1 MAARAR
7 RSAHF
12 AAVDTLT
19 KLNHFSCCAFR
30 NGKRR
35 RASLW
40 MRALWRL
47 CGHLGRIAGRSRC
60 ARTWRDVFGT
70 AFGAVVGA
78 ASIDNPVDTSA
89 NIVGHIERTVRSHRQ
104 ATRTMFGFARRLHRS
119 REPIR
124 KYLALA
130 GCSVPGERLK
140 HDVVAA
146 LRIWRP
152 VPGPVEGDEDAVTIA
167 RWKLLLV
174 VPHHCIRRP
183 MSGKR
188 HNRTNLVRAY
198 ADRFAVA
205 PVLRRQNQLLRERVV
220 VALGPSIVSLWLQKQ
235 QLLRRQRRLLIGFV
249 QIGPIRVQLVASV
262 LGHKHSPAC
271 VDRKAFRV
279 ADSRSEALSR

>member
-1 MAARAR
+1 MAACSWTVR
-7 RSAHF
+7 
-12 AAVDTLT
+12 
-19 KLNHFSCCAFR
+19 
-30 NGKRR
+30 
-35 RASLW
+35 
-40 MRALWRL
+40 
-47 CGHLGRIAGRSRC
+47 CGP
-60 ARTWRDVFGT
+60 GT
-70 AFGAVVGA
+70 SWGAVVGA
-78 ASIDNPVDTSA
+78 AGLDNREEASA
-89 NIVGHIERTVRSHRQ
+89 YMAGNIERPVRSHPQ

-140 HDVVAA
+140 HNVVAA
-146 LRIWRP
+146 LRIWRSI
-152 VPGPVEGDEDAVTIA
+152 PGPVEGDENAVTIA

-183 MSGKR
+183 MSRKR
-188 HNRTNLVRAY
+188 RNRANPVRAY

-271 VDRKAFRV
+271 VDRKAFRG